1 MEEVATQEHLSSR
14 EKVFSN
20 DTKKASNEKAEVAGG
35 KIMSRG
41 FGAVI
46 NEQVAGTLLALTL
59 NEERGVFCELG
70 LRDFECAYEAHK
82 KTS

>member
-1 MEEVATQEHLSSR
+1 
-14 EKVFSN
+14 
-20 DTKKASNEKAEVAGG
+20 
-35 KIMSRG
+35 MSRG